1 MKEELILIAK
11 MLMKMASRNERDVIS
26 QYVHTVNVNQL
37 NTARILADEIMD
49 YYMESDAND
58 KKIELSTSL
67 YDKTMEYYELNT

>member
-49 YYMESDAND
+49 YYMEVQNLKAAT
-58 KKIELSTSL
+58 IAGEL
-67 YDKTMEYYELNT
+67 YDKTMEYYEINS